1 MRFVAE
7 ILLEKL
13 HNQVLVAM
21 AKSFA
26 QMTHAMYSFLKRS
39 ASSFSS
45 ILCFFRGGR
54 YTSLLAIDSADTAI
68 CSFDISYRLL
78 NFLYNWN
85 TNYHG
90 NSIVPVPDYSKNR
103 SFGTRPVNTF
113 SPTSEK
119 ISSSKWHHHT
129 FLFPCNIFQHH
140 FLFSIIKLPQFDHI
154 IWQYATFNYIQ
165 FYIHVKKVDWKVNRK
180 ISTTQSYIISCR
192 IHISSFFF
200 IGWLVV

>member
-68 CSFDISYRLL
+68 CSFDISIF
-78 NFLYNWN
+78 FLYNWN

-119 ISSSKWHHHT
+119 ISSSKWHHHNVLVSMQHLLASLSVFYNKIAT
-129 FLFPCNIFQHH
+129 IWPYNLTICHFQ
-140 FLFSIIKLPQFDHI
+140 LYTIL
-154 IWQYATFNYIQ
+154 YTC
-165 FYIHVKKVDWKVNRK
+165 KKSRLKGK
-180 ISTTQSYIISCR
+180 
-192 IHISSFFF
+192 
-200 IGWLVV
+200 

>member
-13 HNQVLVAM
+13 HNQDEVLVAM

-78 NFLYNWN
+78 IFCIIGIPI
-85 TNYHG
+85 TMATV
-90 NSIVPVPDYSKNR
+90 SFRSQTIAKIVVSVR
-103 SFGTRPVNTF
+103 G
-113 SPTSEK
+113 
-119 ISSSKWHHHT
+119 
-129 FLFPCNIFQHH
+129 Q
-140 FLFSIIKLPQFDHI
+140 
-154 IWQYATFNYIQ
+154 
-165 FYIHVKKVDWKVNRK
+165 
-180 ISTTQSYIISCR
+180 
-192 IHISSFFF
+192 
-200 IGWLVV
+200 